1 MVFLNKSRQS
11 SSNRAREMVSRKS
24 TPSLSA
30 SSSTC
35 SQRDGVK
42 QTLLAVVGRCPTSRD
57 RPSRTSR
64 STACA
69 WRSRTRAAA
78 AASRVGRQR
87 CRACSCARRP
97 ARGGSSHSLRR
108 AACGRPLLARPKVPC
123 KSAPSCVGQSL
134 RRRGACAEQRGA
146 RWRGCSL
153 ETLVGRA
160 DNPSPGPCA
169 SRVAPVSPLALAHLE
184 CISGALRAHVSPAV
198 ALTSKTPSSMES
210 IVTSKVPARP
220 HLEPSRVSVSG
231 HLEES
236 RGEASAPHLGAARA
250 SAQVVHQ
257 DILLALSPSGLVEAV
272 CDRGGGRLVDDAEH
286 LKSRPPVPGPPGSSR
301 VLSVVISDAIS
312 TSSRRHLGVI
322 SVPSHHARHYRGII
336 SALQIPR
343 ATLRP
348 AIVPASLVAW

>member
-42 QTLLAVVGRCPTSRD
+42 QTLLAVVGRCPSSRD

-153 ETLVGRA
+153 ETLEVRA

-169 SRVAPVSPLALAHLE
+169 SRVAPVSPLGLAHLE
-184 CISGALRAHVSPAV
+184 CISSASRVHLGCISGASRAHLECISSARV
-198 ALTSKTPSSMES
+198 AGRRLDLKDAILDGEHCHVEGACEASSRA
-210 IVTSKVPARP
+210 I
-220 HLEPSRVSVSG
+220 SG
-231 HLEES
+231 VRLGAS
-236 RGEASAPHLGAARA
+236 RGE
-250 SAQVVHQ
+250 
-257 DILLALSPSGLVEAV
+257 
-272 CDRGGGRLVDDAEH
+272 
-286 LKSRPPVPGPPGSSR
+286 
-301 VLSVVISDAIS
+301 
-312 TSSRRHLGVI
+312 SRRGI
-322 SVPSHHARHYRGII
+322 GSASRRGAR
-336 SALQIPR
+336 
-343 ATLRP
+343 LRP
-348 AIVPASLVAW
+348 GRTPRCSARPFPLWPCRGRMRSRRRSAR